1 MKTTLLAA
9 SLATLLLGAAAQG
22 GQVQISVT
30 TPDGQPAADVAVMV
44 HPTAAWTA
52 QPLPEPVVIAQRNIR
67 FVPFVTV
74 VPLGATVR
82 FVNQDRFDH
91 HVRSQPGGPLG
102 NVAPAKQ
109 FEFRM
114 AAAGKDS
121 PPADLKMD
129 VPGTVALGCHLHGSM
144 RGHVVVST
152 TPWFAV
158 TDDKGIA
165 TIANVPD
172 GQVEVKLWHPE
183 QLTDQAAARLQ
194 VVGHA
199 GADAKLNFAPRRR
212 AGATA
217 PPPRY

>member
-1 MKTTLLAA
+1 MKNTLLAA
-9 SLATLLLGAAAQG
+9 SLLALLQAAAHG

-74 VPLGATVR
+74 VPVGATVR

-102 NVAPAKQ
+102 NVAPARQ

-114 AAAGKDS
+114 AAAGKD
-121 PPADLKMD
+121 PTPADLKMD

-158 TDDKGIA
+158 TDDKGVA
-165 TIANVPD
+165 TIAGVPD
-172 GQVEVKLWHPE
+172 GQVELKLWHPE
-183 QLTDQAAARLQ
+183 QLSDQAAIRLQ
-194 VVGHA
+194 VA
-199 GADAKLNFAPRRR
+199 GSASADARLNFAPRRR
-212 AGATA
+212 GAAA